1 MVLAAILYSKLSVV
15 ITFPLTFWQPRTSG
29 EAGVEEVL
37 MCDNP
42 TFFIIFFY

>member
-1 MVLAAILYSKLSVV
+1 MVLAAIMYSNLSVV
-15 ITFPLTFWQPRTSG
+15 ITFPLTFRQPKTSG